1 MWLQV
6 GKEVWLGRPAW
17 AGRCRP
23 SKVMLKVVALIQG
36 NRDPQPTMSLRL
48 VTPRNT
54 GASLE
59 EEIASWRC

>member
-1 MWLQV
+1 MAGQARLGWTLQAL
-6 GKEVWLGRPAW
+6 ESHA
-17 AGRCRP
+17 
-23 SKVMLKVVALIQG
+23 KVVALIQG

>member
-1 MWLQV
+1 MAGQARLGWMLQAL
-6 GKEVWLGRPAW
+6 ESHA
-17 AGRCRP
+17 
-23 SKVMLKVVALIQG
+23 KVVALIQG

-54 GASLE
+54 GTSLE